1 LNLNL
6 NNNNSRRVSAEKA
19 LGKGLFIVKE
29 GSLDNLDEDKMTIE
43 DENMRN
49 VNNTINPKLINSVDK
64 NNK

>member
-1 LNLNL
+1 L

>member
-1 LNLNL
+1 M